1 LALSVALAPMPT
13 VLVATRLREIGGVTP
28 IHRTNFPEPNG
39 LAEEIKASK
48 NSGGVMAKFGVW

>member
-1 LALSVALAPMPT
+1 MAPSVAPVPMPIAP
-13 VLVATRLREIGGVTP
+13 VVIKLRAIGEVTQ
-28 IHRTNFPEPNG
+28 IHRTNCPEPNG

>member
-1 LALSVALAPMPT
+1 MPIAP
-13 VLVATRLREIGGVTP
+13 VVIKLRAIGEVTQ